1 MRSPSW
7 LKDAVF
13 YEIYPQSFYDTN
25 GDGIGDLNG
34 IKEKLDYIKSLGC
47 NAIWINP
54 CFDSPFKDA
63 GYDVRD
69 YKKIAPRYG
78 TNEDMYELLKVAHEK
93 GIKILLDLVP
103 CHTSEEHEWFQNSKI
118 SAESQYSSRY
128 VWTNDAFT
136 KGRGATF
143 VGGEAP
149 RSGTYAISY
158 FHCQPSLNYGYL
170 EPINSWEKGIDDPD
184 CLATRE
190 AIKDVIKFWLSH
202 GVDGFRV
209 DMAACLVREDRDEM
223 GTMKVW
229 EDIFK
234 DIKSCYPESAFIAE
248 WGHPDRSIKCG
259 FDMEFTLDHGWDG
272 GNFYH
277 HLVRTH
283 RYDEK
288 MEKVINDDS
297 YLKWNT
303 SKSPMKFLKE
313 YLAHYEATKD
323 LGYISFLTDNHDMV
337 RISKF
342 LNEEELKMF
351 YAFMFLM
358 PGVPFLYYG
367 DEIGMKY
374 LNVPTKEGGYRRTGS
389 RTPMQWDNSK
399 NLGFSTADASELYL
413 PVDDSKD
420 APTVAKNAAE
430 PHSLLNFVK
439 EIIALRRSNEELGSK
454 ANFELIYAEESSK
467 LMVYKRGDFIF
478 FINPSYNTY
487 EFDAKSKNIEVLQR
501 FWGIN
506 GEISIDKDLIIVPAT
521 SFNIYKTK

>member
-1 MRSPSW
+1 MKSPTW
-7 LKDAVF
+7 LKDAIF

-34 IKEKLDYIKSLGC
+34 IKEKLDYIKSIGC

-78 TNEDMYELLKVAHEK
+78 TNEDMFELVKVAHEK

-103 CHTSEEHEWFQNSKI
+103 CHTSDQHPWFLDSKI
-118 SAESQYSSRY
+118 SAKAQYSSRY

-158 FHCQPSLNYGYL
+158 FHSQPSLNYGYL
-170 EPINSWEKGIDDPD
+170 NPIHSWEKPIDHPD

-190 AIKDVIKFWLSH
+190 AMKDVIRYWLSN

-209 DMAACLVREDRDEM
+209 DMAACLVREDFEEQ
-223 GTMKVW
+223 GTMTVW
-229 EDIFK
+229 KDIFS
-234 DIKSCYPESAFIAE
+234 DIKKEFPESAFVSE
-248 WGHPDRSIKCG
+248 WCQPSRSLKCG
-259 FDMEFTLDHGWDG
+259 FDMDFTLDHGWDG

-277 HLVRTH
+277 HLVRNQI
-283 RYDEK
+283 YDEN
-288 MEKVINDDS
+288 MENVIDDQS
-297 YLKWNT
+297 YFKWNT
-303 SKSPMKFLKE
+303 TKSPMKFLE
-313 YLAHYEATKD
+313 GYLRHYENTKND
-323 LGYISFLTDNHDMV
+323 GYICFLTDNHDMV
-337 RISKF
+337 RIRKF
-342 LNEEELKMF
+342 YEIEELKLF

-367 DEIGMKY
+367 DEIGMNY

-389 RTPMQWDNSK
+389 RTPMQWDSSK
-399 NLGFSTADASELYL
+399 NLGFSTAEKELLYL
-413 PVDDSKD
+413 PVDDSEN
-420 APTVAKNAAE
+420 APTVSKNAAE
-430 PHSLLNFVK
+430 PHSLLNFIK
-439 EIIALRRSNEELGSK
+439 EVIQIRKSDEDLGSK
-454 ANFELIYAEESSK
+454 ANFELIFASENSK
-467 LMVYKRGDFIF
+467 VMIYKRGKFVF
-478 FINPSYNTY
+478 FLNPSNHC
-487 EFDAKSKNIEVLQR
+487 EKVEQKVSFVKELQR
-501 FWGIN
+501 FWGISE
-506 GEISIDKDLIIVPAT
+506 EISLDNETILVPAH
-521 SFNIYKTK
+521 SFNIYKIK